1 MQEIHEAIECARRSS
16 GDATLAV
23 RADRGKLQIV
33 RVIWPADGDV
43 ATVEPV
49 SEWADLGATIAALRG
64 Y

>member
-1 MQEIHEAIECARRSS
+1 MQEIHNAIEHARLAS

-23 RADRGKLQIV
+23 RADRGQLQIV
-33 RVIWPADGDV
+33 RVIWPAGGDV

-49 SEWADLGATIAALRG
+49 SPWADLGATIAALRA